1 MPSLLDQVFDEPATP
16 KSKGSV
22 LDQVYG
28 EEPDQTKTATTPAR
42 SDIPQ
47 MSSPRFDLSIIAAPM
62 ERGPSEWVDPSMSLA
77 DIISG
82 RGGSAESAANVF
94 RTVGA
99 STSKGVGYAGNV
111 ARGFITDLVNQVS
124 GGPGYAENLDAALR
138 GGEMPVDVLNREIA
152 KEHPNVATAAMT
164 AQGVAATAPLLL
176 AGGLPSLAQRA
187 VALGFT
193 AQMVANVK
201 HLATDY
207 GTELGKPPEQRD
219 QAKLAQLRSDLIQT
233 GVFAPLAGA
242 YGARPAP
249 PKPPMQGPLA
259 TGAVLPIGSGA
270 LPSLKEA
277 PGPFIP
283 EPTAL
288 KTKPV
293 VPGTPA
299 ESRESETESVRA
311 LESQLG
317 RKPYR
322 AEIQD
327 LFETPNHRMSKED
340 AAAVLKRIYGETQPT
355 TGEQNAEAIRGD
367 QGQLRTPGQVAETSQ
382 EARGHD
388 VEQKPPG
395 QPQPVVAG
403 ETTPPEAQAG
413 SLPLTAV
420 PAIKTGDTITT
431 GTHHVDAYQRAR
443 EAGIADTSG
452 SQEGFLDNGVFK
464 TREQY
469 AADHPEVPTTVEQGK
484 THSEDLA
491 KAKTEPTA
499 VDKTIAEKVFSQ
511 QYPEDLTRAGIP
523 SGKINSTEGAMG
535 ALINEL
541 RRSDKPVEV
550 INAWAKMWKSMQA
563 RQKTLKTAIET
574 DPKSLIEYMGMGFK
588 TQLPREALENI
599 ADFGQREFPPEVVQ
613 AAQKALGRKTKQ
625 PVKPVSTSPAPS
637 EKPAA
642 PAQEG

>member
-1 MPSLLDQVFDEPATP
+1 MADEVATLPDESVAAAPDTQKPWEKFAKQKPWEMFSKAPA
-16 KSKGSV
+16 
-22 LDQVYG
+22 
-28 EEPDQTKTATTPAR
+28 ETKTATTAPRADTAQIGAYTPTIGQRASDAFRSLRTSGPVEKLMGRTEAEKAAIPALESAPTT
-42 SDIPQ
+42 SDEGVMGLFTNKKQIIPRVDQ
-47 MSSPRFDLSIIAAPM
+47 PKTVMQGVQNLASEIADSVASPGSIALMAAT
-62 ERGPSEWVDPSMSLA
+62 G
-77 DIISG
+77 
-82 RGGSAESAANVF
+82 GGSA
-94 RTVGA
+94 
-99 STSKGVGYAGNV
+99 
-111 ARGFITDLVNQVS
+111 
-124 GGPGYAENLDAALR
+124 
-138 GGEMPVDVLNREIA
+138 
-152 KEHPNVATAAMT
+152 VATAEEQFAARMLPVAKKLT
-164 AQGVAATAPLLL
+164 DLGFRAQGVKMVVDAVRQNMNDPNMTTGQLVENIGHALIGAAM
-176 AGGLPSLAQRA
+176 GGRA
-187 VALGFT
+187 FKGK
-193 AQMVANVK
+193 VK
-201 HLATDY
+201 T
-207 GTELGKPPEQRD
+207 
-219 QAKLAQLRSDLIQT
+219 
-233 GVFAPLAGA
+233 
-242 YGARPAP
+242 
-249 PKPPMQGPLA
+249 
-259 TGAVLPIGSGA
+259 PIES
-270 LPSLKEA
+270 EA
-277 PGPFIP
+277 P
-283 EPTAL
+283 
-288 KTKPV
+288 
-293 VPGTPA
+293 
-299 ESRESETESVRA
+299 
-311 LESQLG
+311 
-317 RKPYR
+317 
-322 AEIQD
+322 
-327 LFETPNHRMSKED
+327 
-340 AAAVLKRIYGETQPT
+340 
-355 TGEQNAEAIRGD
+355 NAEAIRGN
-367 QGQLRTPGQVAETSQ
+367 QGQLRTPGEVAQGGE
-382 EARGHD
+382 EAGGND

-563 RQKTLKTAIET
+563 RQKKLKTGIET

-599 ADFGQREFPPEVVQ
+599 ADFGQREFPSEVVQ

-625 PVKPVSTSPAPS
+625 PVKPVSTSPAPARS
-637 EKPAA
+637 PLL
-642 PAQEG
+642 QRRRG